1 MALKFVNLAKG
12 ESPDASARDVFY
24 LVYNDWD
31 DWFEFETKYRL
42 QYFAKNGDIHF
53 FGFLKIGSKGL
64 TGKERRAPVPQT
76 FSKLGSEFFS
86 VGQDEDYYKSIHA
99 AGLADKVFPALRDM
113 AYDLAILEKYR
124 TQSVAKTSLF
134 RSIDEGRIKNRF
146 HRLSKGDFALSDYNF
161 SYTFP
166 ARDKS
171 QKGSEPVLSF
181 AVSPGSTPPTNI
193 HVLIG
198 RNGVGKTTCMNN
210 MTKAFLETNENK
222 FGEFDIESL
231 AGSESFSNLIS
242 VTFSAFDPFFT
253 EEKKKDGRYAY
264 VGLKRALSASEGK
277 GDDADKYTLKTPAD
291 LDEEFVSTALKCRT
305 GVKKA
310 RWEKALG
317 LLSSDPLFAE
327 AEVQSL
333 CDDFLF
339 DEDDWKEDAE
349 GIFKGLSSGHKIVL
363 LTISRLVE
371 LVQEQSLV
379 LLDEPEGH
387 LHPPL
392 LSAFIRALSSLL
404 IDQNGVAIVATHS
417 PVVLQ
422 EVPKSC
428 VWILN
433 RSGRTVVPIRPAVE
447 TFGENVGTLTHEV
460 FGLEVTDTGFHKLI
474 KTLIT
479 EKGLSYDQLLSLFN
493 NQVGS
498 EGMAIANAIAYLSRD
513 AAE

>member
-1 MALKFVNLAKG
+1 M
-12 ESPDASARDVFY
+12 
-24 LVYNDWD
+24 
-31 DWFEFETKYRL
+31 
-42 QYFAKNGDIHF
+42 
-53 FGFLKIGSKGL
+53 
-64 TGKERRAPVPQT
+64 
-76 FSKLGSEFFS
+76 
-86 VGQDEDYYKSIHA
+86 
-99 AGLADKVFPALRDM
+99 
-113 AYDLAILEKYR
+113 
-124 TQSVAKTSLF
+124 F
-134 RSIDEGRIKNRF
+134 RSVDEGRIRNRF
-146 HRLSKGDFALSDYNF
+146 HRLSRGDVALSDYDF

-166 ARDKS
+166 ARDKG
-171 QKGSEPVLSF
+171 QKGSEPVLTF
-181 AVSPGSTPPTNI
+181 AVAPGSTPPTNI

-210 MTKAFLETNENK
+210 MTKAFLESNESK

-231 AGSESFSNLIS
+231 AGSETFSNLIS

-264 VGLKRALSASEGK
+264 VGLKRAIKEDAEEKTK
-277 GDDADKYTLKTPAD
+277 GGSHLKYALKTPSD
-291 LDEEFVSTALKCRT
+291 LDAEFVETALKCRV
-305 GVKKA
+305 GVKKS

-327 AEVQSL
+327 ADVQSL
-333 CDDFLF
+333 CDDDFMF
-339 DEDDWKEDAE
+339 DENDWKEDAE
-349 GIFKGLSSGHKIVL
+349 TIFKGLSSGHKIVL

-433 RSGRTVVPIRPAVE
+433 RSGRTVVPIRPNVE
-447 TFGENVGTLTHEV
+447 TFAENVGTLTHEV

-479 EKGLSYDQLLSLFN
+479 DKSLTYDQLLSLFK

-498 EGMAIANAIAYLSRD
+498 EGMAIANAIAYINRD